1 MPAAKFKKGDLARV
15 VRDPSPRR
23 VWYMENR
30 INGVGVYTA
39 SELEEMYRD
48 PYYQGLDDAG
58 ESRLVP
64 RTAHWILEAGDLVTV
79 VRARARPPESGRFA
93 RGFVLV
99 CSTRHGRELYVREK
113 FLEPI
118 GGS

>member
-15 VRDPSPRR
+15 ARDSSDRR
-23 VWYMENR
+23 VWYKENL

-58 ESRLVP
+58 ETRLVP
-64 RTAHWILEAGDLVTV
+64 RTGYWSLEVGDLVTV
-79 VRARARPPESGRFA
+79 VRARARPPDEVGRFA

-113 FLEPI
+113 FLETVQ
-118 GGS
+118 